1 MTRFFFMTDLGSKIL
16 PQLKNAE
23 FFMLNL
29 Q

>member
-16 PQLKNAE
+16 PQLKDAE